1 MFNCK
6 FAIKYLV
13 LFFLIPTEFATTRTI
28 TTQELPPCP
37 PQAATSPQMLLPPSR
52 A

>member
-6 FAIKYLV
+6 FAIKYFV

-28 TTQELPPCP
+28 TTQERKIHFCNKFV
-37 PQAATSPQMLLPPSR
+37 AAEVLRSR
-52 A
+52 I

>member
-6 FAIKYLV
+6 FAMKYLV

-28 TTQELPPCP
+28 TTRERKIHLCSKFVAAELLRS
-37 PQAATSPQMLLPPSR
+37 QI
-52 A
+52 